1 MRKAIFFDIDGTLW
15 DEYMR
20 IPQSTIE
27 AVGAFQASGGYTF
40 ICTGRSRSNI
50 RSKELLEMG
59 FDGIIA
65 ACGTHIEFGDAKI
78 FEQLMTSQEVE
89 HALAV
94 IKQYG
99 MSVVLEGPKYTYVD
113 EAAFLDDPYVIHLRK
128 ELGEDVKTI
137 EGSKTYEINKL
148 SAVLNGA
155 DFNEVKDAFGAS
167 FDVIR
172 HSEELLEIVPAGHS
186 KATGIKRVCETLEIA
201 QENTYAFGDSA
212 NDIEMLQ
219 LVAHGIAMG
228 NGSEAVKEAAE
239 YVTTDIHED
248 GIYNGLK
255 YYDLI

>member
-1 MRKAIFFDIDGTLW
+1 MKKAVFFDIDGTLW

-27 AVGAFQASGGYTF
+27 AVGAFRAAGGYTF
-40 ICTGRSRSNI
+40 ICSGRSRSNI
-50 RSKELLEMG
+50 RSRELLEIG

-65 ACGTHIEFGDAKI
+65 ACGMHIEFAGEQI
-78 FEQLMTSQEVE
+78 FEQLMTPQEVE
-89 HALAV
+89 HALHV
-94 IKQYG
+94 IKQHG

-137 EGSKTYEINKL
+137 EGSRTFEINKL

-155 DFNEVKDAFGAS
+155 DFQVVRKAFEAD
-167 FDVIR
+167 FNVIR
-172 HSEELLEIVPAGHS
+172 HGEELIEIVPNGHS
-186 KATGIKRVCETLEIA
+186 KATGIKRVCEELGIT

-212 NDIEMLQ
+212 NDLEMLSF
-219 LVAHGIAMG
+219 VAHGIAMG
-228 NGSEAVKEAAE
+228 NGTAEAKDAAE

-255 YYDLI
+255 YYKLI